1 MFVIENLTKQYR
13 AGRPIFQNLHFQFEP
28 AQGVGIIGPNGSGK
42 TTFLRLLSVTSFP
55 TAGKISWNG
64 SDIHK
69 NPRAYL
75 NNVGLVH
82 DEEGLPGHLSAY
94 ELLEWILRSRNNW
107 TDSSPGEI
115 DHLFDKLSLQDRHK
129 LIGTYSTGMKKKAQ
143 LAAAFIVRP
152 RVLIMD
158 EPLRGLDRE
167 TRSIVLQMIA
177 DIITEN
183 NTLVLMASH
192 YVGAESELF
201 DRVIE
206 FPLTQSGAMK

>member
-1 MFVIENLTKQYR
+1 MYRVFDNL
-13 AGRPIFQNLHFQFEP
+13 G
-28 AQGVGIIGPNGSGK
+28 
-42 TTFLRLLSVTSFP
+42 
-55 TAGKISWNG
+55 
-64 SDIHK
+64 
-69 NPRAYL
+69 
-75 NNVGLVH
+75 
-82 DEEGLPGHLSAY
+82 
-94 ELLEWILRSRNNW
+94 
-107 TDSSPGEI
+107 
-115 DHLFDKLSLQDRHK
+115 LQDRHD